1 MRMKAPNFEVR
12 GTFPELAAV
21 RRSIREFLAAD
32 PVAKRPHAD
41 PWNHADPEFSRRLG
55 RAGWLGMTWPKK
67 YGGGERTSLERYVVV
82 EEICAAGAPAGAH
95 WIADR
100 QSGPQ
105 ILRFG
110 TEEQRQQILPEIAR
124 GECFISIGMS
134 EPDSGSDLAS
144 VRTRAVRDGDGW
156 VINGRKIWTS
166 FAHLSQYIL
175 MLCRTG
181 EAGGRQQGLTQF
193 LVPLDAPGITI
204 RPIINMAGKHDFN
217 DVLFEDV
224 HVAAETLLGQEG
236 AGWAQV
242 IGELAFERSGPERFL
257 SSFVLLEEFV
267 RRARRAPSAEHA
279 ALIGRMVARLVPL
292 RGMSMAI
299 AVQLGQGAAP
309 NFEAALVKEM
319 GSLFEQDVSELL
331 LSEFQSQADLYSED
345 PYQRVLAEAVLH
357 APSYSIRGGTR
368 EILRGIIAR
377 DLGLR

>member
-1 MRMKAPNFEVR
+1 MKAPNFDVHAD
-12 GTFPELAAV
+12 FAELARV
-21 RRSIREFLAAD
+21 RTAIREFLAAD
-32 PVAKRPHAD
+32 PVAARPHAD
-41 PWNHADPEFSRRLG
+41 SWNHADPEFSCRLG

-67 YGGGERTSLERYVVV
+67 YGGGERSSLERYVVV

-110 TEEQRQQILPEIAR
+110 TEQQRAEILPAIAR
-124 GECFISIGMS
+124 GECYIAIGMS

-144 VRTRAVRDGDGW
+144 VRTRATRDGDGW

-166 FAHLSQYIL
+166 FAHLSQYII

-193 LVPLDAPGITI
+193 LVPLATKGITI
-204 RPIINMAGKHDFN
+204 RPIVSMPGRHDFN
-217 DVLFEDV
+217 EVLFEDV
-224 HVAAETLLGQEG
+224 HVPADALLGQEG
-236 AGWAQV
+236 GGWAQV
-242 IGELAFERSGPERFL
+242 ISELAFERSGPERFL
-257 SSFVLLEEFV
+257 SSFVLLEAFV
-267 RRARRAPSAEHA
+267 TRARRAPSAERA
-279 ALIGRMVARLVPL
+279 ALLGAMVSRLVPL
-292 RGMSMAI
+292 RGMSMSI
-299 AVQLGQGAAP
+299 AAQLGQGAAP

-319 GSLFEQDVSELL
+319 GSLFEQDVGEQL
-331 LSEFQSQADLYSED
+331 LSEFASQADPASND
-345 PYQRVLAEAVLH
+345 PYQRLLAEAMLH
-357 APSYSIRGGTR
+357 APSFSIRGGTR

>member
-1 MRMKAPNFEVR
+1 MKAPNFDVHAD
-12 GTFPELAAV
+12 FAELARV
-21 RRSIREFLAAD
+21 RTAIREFLAAD
-32 PVAKRPHAD
+32 PVAATPHAD
-41 PWNHADPEFSRRLG
+41 SWNHADPEFSRRLG

-67 YGGGERTSLERYVVV
+67 YGGGERSSLERYVVV

-110 TEEQRQQILPEIAR
+110 TERQRAEILPAIAR
-124 GECFISIGMS
+124 GECYIAIGMS

-144 VRTRAVRDGDGW
+144 VRTRAARDGDGW

-166 FAHLSQYIL
+166 FAHLSQYII

-193 LVPLDAPGITI
+193 LVPLATNGITI
-204 RPIINMAGKHDFN
+204 RPIISMPGRHDFN
-217 DVLFEDV
+217 EVLFEDV
-224 HVAAETLLGQEG
+224 RVPADALLGQEG
-236 AGWAQV
+236 GGWAQV
-242 IGELAFERSGPERFL
+242 ISELAFERSGPERFL
-257 SSFVLLEEFV
+257 SSFVLLEAFV
-267 RRARRAPSAEHA
+267 TRARRAPSAERA
-279 ALIGRMVARLVPL
+279 ALLGAMVSRLVPL
-292 RGMSMAI
+292 RGMSMSI
-299 AVQLGQGAAP
+299 AAQLGQGGAP

-319 GSLFEQDVSELL
+319 GSLFEQDVSEIL
-331 LSEFQSQADLYSED
+331 LSEFESQADPTSDD
-345 PYQRVLAEAVLH
+345 PYQRLLAEAILH
-357 APSYSIRGGTR
+357 APSFSIRGGTR

>member
-1 MRMKAPNFEVR
+1 MKAPNFDVHAD
-12 GTFPELAAV
+12 FAELARV
-21 RRSIREFLAAD
+21 RTAIREFLAAD
-32 PVAKRPHAD
+32 PVAARPRAD
-41 PWNHADPEFSRRLG
+41 SWNHADPEFSRRLG

-67 YGGGERTSLERYVVV
+67 YGGGERSSLERYVVV

-110 TEEQRQQILPEIAR
+110 TEQQRAEILPAIAR
-124 GECFISIGMS
+124 GECYIAIGMS

-144 VRTRAVRDGDGW
+144 VRTRATRDGDGW

-166 FAHLSQYIL
+166 FAHLSQYII

-193 LVPLDAPGITI
+193 LVPLATKGITI
-204 RPIINMAGKHDFN
+204 RPIVSMPGRHDFN
-217 DVLFEDV
+217 EVLFEDV
-224 HVAAETLLGQEG
+224 HVPADALLGQEG
-236 AGWAQV
+236 GGWAQV
-242 IGELAFERSGPERFL
+242 ISELAFERSGPERFL
-257 SSFVLLEEFV
+257 SSFVLLEAFV
-267 RRARRAPSAEHA
+267 TRARRTPSAERA
-279 ALIGRMVARLVPL
+279 ALLGAMVSRLVPL
-292 RGMSMAI
+292 RGMSMSI
-299 AVQLGQGAAP
+299 AAQLGQGAAP

-319 GSLFEQDVSELL
+319 GSLFEQDVGEQL
-331 LSEFQSQADLYSED
+331 LSEFASQADPASDD
-345 PYQRVLAEAVLH
+345 PYQRLLAEAILH
-357 APSYSIRGGTR
+357 APSFSIRGGTR